1 MIAHDRTRLIGRL
14 PLLSSRGLTPALGT
28 SFSHISAPQV
38 PFKVVVINQWLIA
51 KLLACLTFEMEI
63 TIVHFSGYLW

>member
-1 MIAHDRTRLIGRL
+1 MEVFFEKKGSDPGSGRRLWKRM
-14 PLLSSRGLTPALGT
+14 AGT
-28 SFSHISAPQV
+28 SYGHNSDLQV
-38 PFKVVVINQWLIA
+38 PFKVVVINYWLFA